1 MNRTPAL
8 RRLSAAALVATSL
21 LTVAPAASAQ
31 LSQTGSEPVTATLA
45 TSTSLSSGTYL
56 AQSGDTWEY
65 IAPRLGVELGDLLR
79 ANGASASSS
88 IRAGQAVVIPA
99 VSKHP
104 AATERTGTPY
114 SGPMAASSNG
124 SKTTVVGDSIALGS
138 AALTNLELPGITI
151 DAKEGRT
158 FGQGLVRLAEMKK
171 AGQLGD
177 IVVMGMGVNP
187 WGATSDQ
194 VRQALDTIGSNR
206 TLVLVTA
213 SGPVSWEASTN
224 KAMKNLAAAHPS
236 RVVVADWEAASAYAT
251 DFQPD
256 KIHPRAQGA
265 SIYARNLRLAVDE
278 AAAKTAVET
287 TKPAPTKPAPSK
299 PAPSKPAPAPTT
311 GTSTV
316 KVRSGENLSIIA
328 SRYKVPGGWSAIA
341 SLNKLSSPY
350 TIYTGQVL
358 KLPTGSSSGTTT
370 PATKAPT
377 SGTYTVKAGQGW
389 WHVSRDTG
397 VPVKTLLSANKATLS
412 TVIHPDQKLKL
423 SVSSTST
430 GSTGSKT
437 YTVKAGQGW
446 WQVSQATGVSVSRL
460 TSLNK
465 ATLATVIHPDQKL
478 IIG

>member
-1 MNRTPAL
+1 MNHTPAL

-21 LTVAPAASAQ
+21 LTLAPAAPAQ
-31 LSQTGSEPVTATLA
+31 LSQTDSEPVVATLA

-79 ANGASASSS
+79 ANKTSASSS

-99 VSKHP
+99 VSKHL

-114 SGPMAASSNG
+114 SGAMTASAHG
-124 SKTTVVGDSIALGS
+124 AKTTVVGDSIALGA

-158 FGQGLVRLAEMKK
+158 FGQGLVRLVEMKK

-213 SGPVSWEASTN
+213 SGPVSWETSTN
-224 KAMKNLAAAHPS
+224 RAMKDLAATYPS
-236 RVVVADWEAASAYAT
+236 RVVVADWEASSAYVT

-256 KIHPRAQGA
+256 RIHPRAQGA
-265 SIYARNLRLAVDE
+265 SIYARTLRLAVDK
-278 AAAKTAVET
+278 AAAKAAPTP
-287 TKPAPTKPAPSK
+287 KPAPTQPAPK
-299 PAPSKPAPAPTT
+299 PVQTPTT

-316 KVRSGENLSIIA
+316 TVRSGDNLSAIA
-328 SRYKVPGGWSAIA
+328 TRYKVPGGWPAIA
-341 SLNKLSSPY
+341 SLNKISNPY
-350 TIYTGQVL
+350 TIYIGQAL
-358 KLPTGSSSGTTT
+358 KLPTGSSAGTTT
-370 PATKAPT
+370 PVTKAP
-377 SGTYTVKAGQGW
+377 
-389 WHVSRDTG
+389 
-397 VPVKTLLSANKATLS
+397 
-412 TVIHPDQKLKL
+412 
-423 SVSSTST
+423 SSN
-430 GSTGSKT
+430 T

-446 WQVSQATGVSVSRL
+446 WQVSRATGVSMSRL
-460 TSLNK
+460 ISLNE
-465 ATLATVIHPDQKL
+465 ASLSTVIHPGQKL

>member
-31 LSQTGSEPVTATLA
+31 LNETGSEPVTATLA

-124 SKTTVVGDSIALGS
+124 SKTTVVGDSIALGA

-187 WGATSDQ
+187 WGATSEQ

-287 TKPAPTKPAPSK
+287 PK

-311 GTSTV
+311 STSTV
-316 KVRSGENLSIIA
+316 TVRSGDNLSIIA

-370 PATKAPT
+370 PVTKAPS

-389 WHVSRDTG
+389 WHVSQDTG
-397 VPVKTLLSANKATLS
+397 VPVKTLLSANKAKLS
-412 TVIHPDQKLKL
+412 TVIHPGQKLKL
-423 SVSSTST
+423 SVSST
-430 GSTGSKT
+430 STGSKT

-446 WQVSQATGVSVSRL
+446 WQVSQATGVSMSRL

-465 ATLATVIHPDQKL
+465 ATLATVIHPGQKL
-478 IIG
+478 TIG

>member
-1 MNRTPAL
+1 MNRTPVL

-213 SGPVSWEASTN
+213 SGPVSWESSTN
-224 KAMKNLAAAHPS
+224 KAMKNLAAAYPS

-287 TKPAPTKPAPSK
+287 PKPAPSK
-299 PAPSKPAPAPTT
+299 PAPAPTPSKPAPAPTT

-316 KVRSGENLSIIA
+316 TVRSGDNLSIIA

-358 KLPTGSSSGTTT
+358 KLPTSSSSGTTT
-370 PATKAPT
+370 PGTKAPS

-397 VPVKTLLSANKATLS
+397 VPMKTLLSANKATLS
-412 TVIHPDQKLKL
+412 TVIHPGQKLKL

-465 ATLATVIHPDQKL
+465 ATLATVIHPNQKL